1 MLHKR
6 FLSLAP
12 AILAVMA
19 TIVAGTAPAAAS
31 QHDLPGDE
39 SKGVL
44 ILTISEGE
52 RARPDA
58 AGAVLTCE
66 PAGGTHPLSEAAC
79 AELAAVNGEV
89 AAVELEPQRPC
100 YLIYRPLTVTAH
112 GSWDGRPISYRE
124 TFPNDCVLDVIKGPI
139 FRF

>member
-1 MLHKR
+1 M
-6 FLSLAP
+6 
-12 AILAVMA
+12 
-19 TIVAGTAPAAAS
+19 TAGAAPAAAAP
-31 QHDLPGDE
+31 QGPDGRE
-39 SKGVL
+39 STRAL

-52 RARPDA
+52 RPRPDA
-58 AGAVLTCE
+58 AKAVLTCD

-79 AELAAVNGEV
+79 AELAAVNGDV

-100 YLIYRPLTVTAH
+100 YLIYRPVTVTAH
-112 GSWDGRPISYRE
+112 GPWNGRPISYRE